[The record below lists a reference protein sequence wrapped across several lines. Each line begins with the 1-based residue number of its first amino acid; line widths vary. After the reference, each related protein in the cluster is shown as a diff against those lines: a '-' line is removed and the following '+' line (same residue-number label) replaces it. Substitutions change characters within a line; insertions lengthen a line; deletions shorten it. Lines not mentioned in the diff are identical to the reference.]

1 MAQFGLCPS
10 IELETNEIPVNL
22 ISTLQ
27 DCFKVYP
34 KRSITDTLVKNFFEE
49 LNWSSE
55 ELDQA

>member
-34 KRSITDTLVKNFFEE
+34 KRSIEE